1 MPPSQITDPA
11 KCPGSPV
18 HRADERI
25 RGGFLREDGPQYDF
39 PQKKWKTSMMMYLVG
54 WMMGNKK
61 LKAKMGD
68 KMNEGMI
75 ASYKKILEEV

>member
-1 MPPSQITDPA
+1 MMR
-11 KCPGSPV
+11 GMM
-18 HRADERI
+18 RAGHKLYNSHGR
-25 RGGFLREDGPQYDF
+25 YDF

-54 WMMGNKK
+54 WMMGSKK

-75 ASYKKILEEV
+75 APYKKILEDA